1 MSHSP
6 TPNDQRSTVK
16 NPNNP
21 QHQQDLDNRA
31 RQQDS
36 APQSDPAPHPDQTPT
51 PADPRDRK

>member
-31 RQQDS
+31 RQQD
-36 APQSDPAPHPDQTPT
+36 ADPQSDPAPQQTPA
-51 PADPRDRK
+51 PAAPRDRK